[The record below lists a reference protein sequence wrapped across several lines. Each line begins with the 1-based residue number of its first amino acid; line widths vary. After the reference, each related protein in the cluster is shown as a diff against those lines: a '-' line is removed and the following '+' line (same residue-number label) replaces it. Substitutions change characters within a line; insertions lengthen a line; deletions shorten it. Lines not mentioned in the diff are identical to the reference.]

1 MTIYSGEVKDFELLI
16 FAPNIPSNNKNAIVL
31 KGDFGTAYLF
41 FVPPDGSLGTNRK
54 QDPGRAVR
62 ERPLPGFYIYYW
74 MYSYAQF
81 VDMLR
86 NEKPV
91 FFVFEDF
98 EGWATLVTD
107 LDAVGEARHA

>member
-1 MTIYSGEVKDFELLI
+1 MSKEWCPKIKS
-16 FAPNIPSNNKNAIVL
+16 L
-31 KGDFGTAYLF
+31 KSSLQHCTSSDTNVASSFRLKSVTDTAKLA
-41 FVPPDGSLGTNRK
+41 
-54 QDPGRAVR
+54 DPGRAVR